1 MNIHWSMAPCPWV
14 FRASHDCFSW
24 AIMGT
29 LEHPLTLMGTN
40 KQPRAAMRVPEC
52 WAASLNNGQKNLT
65 FELIS
70 LYHFANISVQISPN
84 DKKSHYG
91 CMAEQNLERLSI
103 AEKVTYKG
111 TRLCS
116 VQKIE
121 TFTRRSEP
129 TRLVLETSKL
139 AERILVSAPNLMSK
153 SWTLKKYVLPSA
165 F

>member
-1 MNIHWSMAPCPWV
+1 MQKS
-14 FRASHDCFSW
+14 
-24 AIMGT
+24 
-29 LEHPLTLMGTN
+29 
-40 KQPRAAMRVPEC
+40 
-52 WAASLNNGQKNLT
+52 NNCSSQLKNLRHKIYEWK
-65 FELIS
+65 FRCKQGVKL
-70 LYHFANISVQISPN
+70 
-84 DKKSHYG
+84 KSHYG

-139 AERILVSAPNLMSK
+139 AERILVSAPNFMSE